1 MIMNKYLQN
10 NLNHKVNLLL
20 YHLYKKTNQKIKFQ
34 LKQNL
39 NNLMIMLIF
48 TLQMI
53 LVELN
58 KRLILTNNQKPYLM
72 IFKNQLPELQN
83 KMNKHL

>member
-10 NLNHKVNLLL
+10 NLNHKVNLLQ

-34 LKQNL
+34 LKPNL
-39 NNLMIMLIF
+39 NNLMIKLIF